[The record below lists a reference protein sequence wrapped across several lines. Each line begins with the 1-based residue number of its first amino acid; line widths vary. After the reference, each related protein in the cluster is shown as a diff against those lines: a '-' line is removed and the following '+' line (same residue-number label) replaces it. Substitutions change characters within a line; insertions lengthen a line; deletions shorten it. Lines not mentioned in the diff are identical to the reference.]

1 MKLIL
6 IGIIMSEIGILSGWN
21 LALYIIAWVIA
32 VVGALID

>member
-21 LALYIIAWVIA
+21 LALYIIAWIIA
-32 VVGALID
+32 ILSFLLS